1 MGDRDGKTTIQ
12 SSPGQKKKKKVSNPI
27 STNKLGMK
35 YQLHRKQR

>member
-1 MGDRDGKTTIQ
+1 MGRPQFKAAQ
-12 SSPGQKKKKKVSNPI
+12 AKKKKKKVSNPI